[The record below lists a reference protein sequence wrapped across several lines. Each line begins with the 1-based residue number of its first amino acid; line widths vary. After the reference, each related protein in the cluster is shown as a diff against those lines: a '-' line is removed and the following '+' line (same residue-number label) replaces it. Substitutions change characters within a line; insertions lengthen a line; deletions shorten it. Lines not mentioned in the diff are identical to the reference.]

1 MRPAPLSMKWEYFLD
16 SRDYQTAAAAWR
28 LGLLSPEDSTWVAAS
43 ALQRGVD
50 TQTIR
55 EVAGLL
61 SPTRRDD
68 GEKIERM
75 FAELGAGVPETAVA
89 LQWLVPSLLLRI
101 VEGDANEFDGVMG
114 VIWKLRLDD
123 SDEPN
128 RSVGTAWQRLVQTM
142 YEWDDLYDVLGPFG
156 YAASPEKL
164 DRKRLTLVA
173 ETRSWASQE
182 LTRVDGARGGP

>member
-1 MRPAPLSMKWEYFLD
+1 MRPAPLSMKWEYFVD
-16 SRDYQTAAAAWR
+16 SRDYQTAAAAWK
-28 LGLLSPEDSTWVAAS
+28 LELLSPEDSTWVAAS

-75 FAELGAGVPETAVA
+75 FAELGVGVPETAVA
-89 LQWLVPSLLLRI
+89 LQWLVPSLLFRI

-114 VIWKLRLDD
+114 VIWNLRLDV

-128 RSVGTAWQRLVQTM
+128 RSVGTAWKRLVQTM

-164 DRKRLTLVA
+164 DRKRLALVA
-173 ETRSWASQE
+173 KTRSWATQE